1 MDGSYHFFGKKNH
14 RRIEPFVVG
23 DYSLYYGAAPQ
34 PRVDSIS
41 VEASIGVSPDTLDC
55 VWNFGNRTTFT
66 IFTVIS
72 PVSLLFAWG

>member
-1 MDGSYHFFGKKNH
+1 
-14 RRIEPFVVG
+14 
-23 DYSLYYGAAPQ
+23 
-34 PRVDSIS
+34 